1 MKSIDSLVDKATD
14 ATLTTDNWQ
23 YILDV
28 TDAISANPESG
39 TKEAMA
45 ALTARLNQ
53 KDANVVLRSLAL
65 MVAMGENCGS
75 RMKQELASKR
85 FLEDC
90 LLRKL
95 GDRKTHRTIKVAV
108 AAAIAQLNLLF
119 KLDPSLRPMADAFAR
134 IQQQYPQYLND
145 SLSAGLTF
153 APAPSKPAK
162 QQMTSADKQRED
174 DELQRALKVSLQE
187 YEREQTM
194 SKIKQQEKQQQTW
207 EKQHQPEQPGQA
219 VAAQPTG
226 LDPASIATVSKVR
239 ALYDLI
245 SYEPDELSFRKGD
258 VITVIESV
266 YRDWWRG
273 FLPNGTIGIFPLN
286 YVTPIV
292 RKSPEELRKEEAIER
307 RILEHESK
315 KVDRLMALLLSP
327 NADENEV
334 TALYNEIVPL
344 RPQVGKFIDKYGG
357 RKEEL
362 MQLHTLVN
370 KELKE
375 YNELVDQ
382 QIAAKRDQ
390 YNQPTFNPAYSGY
403 QQPPQPTS
411 GQYGQSAQEGYQ
423 PTGQSY
429 AAPGDFQR
437 YKPTGNAPYQASQ
450 PTQDQYQGY
459 QPPEAGQFQGYKPT
473 GNPPPHQQ
481 TGPPPMLFQNYRPT
495 GNPPDAMP
503 TLFQNYKPTGNPQTT
518 GPVPS
523 LFQNYRPTG
532 NYEGQPPYES
542 YEASREMPMT
552 LFTTGTSTHSNG
564 SQYSQPYYT
573 QLKEYL
579 QQQPTSAGFGN
590 SPA

>member
-1 MKSIDSLVDKATD
+1 MTSIDSLIEKATD

-39 TKEAMA
+39 TKEGMA
-45 ALTARLNQ
+45 ALIARLNQ

-85 FLEDC
+85 FLDDC
-90 LLRKL
+90 LIRKL
-95 GDRKTHRTIKVAV
+95 GDRKTHRTVKVAV
-108 AAAIAQLNLLF
+108 AAAIGQLNQLF
-119 KLDPSLRPMADAFAR
+119 RLDPSLRPMADAYAQIRRQF
-134 IQQQYPQYLND
+134 PQYLND
-145 SLSAGLTF
+145 NLSVGLTF

-162 QQMTSADKQRED
+162 QQMTPADKQRED

-194 SKIKQQEKQQQTW
+194 AKIEQQEKQQQTW
-207 EKQHQPEQPGQA
+207 EKQHQPQQKGQ
-219 VAAQPTG
+219 VLAAQPTS

-292 RKSPEELRKEEAIER
+292 RKSPEELKKEEAIEQ
-307 RILEHESK
+307 RILERESN

-390 YNQPTFNPAYSGY
+390 YTQPSHNPAYTGF
-403 QQPPQPTS
+403 QQPPQST
-411 GQYGQSAQEGYQ
+411 GQYGQSSQGGYQ
-423 PTGQSY
+423 PTGQGY
-429 AAPGDFQR
+429 ATPGEFLQ
-437 YKPTGNAPYQASQ
+437 YKPTGNYPYQATQ
-450 PTQDQYQGY
+450 PTQNQYQSY
-459 QPPEAGQFQGYKPT
+459 QGADAGQFQGYKPT
-473 GNPPPHQQ
+473 SNPPGHQQ
-481 TGPPPMLFQNYRPT
+481 VTGPPPTLFQNYRPT
-495 GNPPDAMP
+495 GNPQETMP
-503 TLFQNYKPTGNPQTT
+503 ALFQNYKPTGSTQET
-518 GPVPS
+518 GPVQN
-523 LFQNYRPTG
+523 LFQNYKPTG
-532 NYEGQPPYES
+532 GYGGLPYEPDFS
-542 YEASREMPMT
+542 SRDMPMT
-552 LFTTGTSTHSNG
+552 LFTTGTSLHSNG